1 MVSPVMDG
9 DTDELG
15 RAIRELADRAEIND
29 LVSHLGRWLD
39 EKRFDDTRSVFTED
53 AIGEFPSGPIQGVEA
68 LTDQARRHH
77 ADFERT
83 HHVTTNILV
92 DLAGDRATVRANL
105 IATFV
110 RHADTP
116 EPDLTVGERYHFEAG
131 RTEQGWRFARVEVH
145 PVWSTTAPNR

>member
-9 DTDELG
+9 DTDQLG
-15 RAIRELADRAEIND
+15 RAVRELADRAEIND

-53 AIGEFPSGPIQGVEA
+53 AIGEFPSGPIRGVEA

-83 HHVTTNILV
+83 QHITTNTLV
-92 DLAGDRATVRANL
+92 AEEQ
-105 IATFV
+105 
-110 RHADTP
+110 TP
-116 EPDLTVGERYHFEAG
+116 WGGSPALMTEYGALDEGLHQPSPDSSTPQSLGLGPSVG
-131 RTEQGWRFARVEVH
+131 
-145 PVWSTTAPNR
+145 

>member
-9 DTDELG
+9 DTDQLG
-15 RAIRELADRAEIND
+15 RAVRELADRAEIND

-53 AIGEFPSGPIQGVEA
+53 AIGEFPSGPIRGVEA

-83 HHVTTNILV
+83 QHITTNTLV

-116 EPDLTVGERYHFEAG
+116 EPEPTVGERYRFEAV
-131 RTEQGWRFARVEVH
+131 RTEQGWRFCRVEVH
-145 PVWSTTAPNR
+145 PVWRSTAPNR